1 MELDAADRQR
11 SSCLTCGL
19 HRRLTK
25 YRPLVEEL
33 CFPLARSKRQDRGQ
47 IAAQYD
53 HQFRTIWHEIN
64 AVYQRAKLVGRLCP
78 RRLVAKLV
86 VKSSDLLMIKF
97 CQIGMPQGRWLLRI
111 ADFRLH
117 RGFR

>member
-1 MELDAADRQR
+1 MRNSVFLLPEANVRIASDRRVVR
-11 SSCLTCGL
+11 SPVPH
-19 HRRLTK
+19 HR
-25 YRPLVEEL
+25 
-33 CFPLARSKRQDRGQ
+33 
-47 IAAQYD
+47 
-53 HQFRTIWHEIN
+53 HEIN

-78 RRLVAKLV
+78 RLLVAKLV

-111 ADFRLH
+111 ADFGLH

>member
-1 MELDAADRQR
+1 MPFDRPGSAQQFFEY
-11 SSCLTCGL
+11 C
-19 HRRLTK
+19 
-25 YRPLVEEL
+25 PLVQAL
-33 CFPLARSKRQDRGQ
+33 CFPLARSKRQDRNQ

-53 HQFRTIWHEIN
+53 HQFRTIGHEIN

-78 RRLVAKLV
+78 RLLAAKLV

-111 ADFRLH
+111 WDLGLH